1 MHVSVSLSLLH
12 LFFNLPEFILYYFIP
27 SKTFVFS
34 YNTYTQL
41 SKKKKK
47 MEIMVL
53 RKVIRTEFVKLTS
66 IFYWNLIKLNDSYL
80 HFFLLKLPVTLVH
93 AHGPKLVIPS
103 VTLHLLCL
111 HSPKTMLI
119 RESYPFS
126 QRSPAERM
134 DDYENS
140 QPKFQ

>member
-1 MHVSVSLSLLH
+1 
-12 LFFNLPEFILYYFIP
+12 
-27 SKTFVFS
+27 
-34 YNTYTQL
+34 
-41 SKKKKK
+41 
-47 MEIMVL
+47 MVL
-53 RKVIRTEFVKLTS
+53 RKVIRTEFVKLTLL
-66 IFYWNLIKLNDSYL
+66 FYWNLIKLNDSYL

-93 AHGPKLVIPS
+93 VHGPKLV
-103 VTLHLLCL
+103 LHVLCL

-140 QPKFQ
+140 QP